1 MLIDSKPTRD
11 LNDDFSVICFEG
23 AKRFFLYL
31 SEYGIVNDVYNG
43 IIIS

>member
-11 LNDDFSVICFEG
+11 LNDDFSVTCFKG

-31 SEYGIVNDVYNG
+31 SKYGIVNDECNG
-43 IIIS
+43 FIFS